1 MTDPEQPSTPPL
13 TRRQLRE
20 LRNTGAT
27 PVLTVESG
35 SPPEPEPEPS
45 VAPLPRPA
53 APAPVPPP
61 PIADASVDLEAA
73 PLTRRQAR
81 EQERIRTAS
90 IPVVPMD
97 GPPVNPAPVVAHL
110 PVAEDL
116 PVVTAERALS
126 EEAPESDEDAGA
138 AVTVSDRLGSALLH
152 EEPVPVELPP
162 SFDQVLTRDAS
173 TSGSAATANALI
185 LSQAPSGVPLVGPIA
200 ATGELLVT
208 GTFDLPEGLGS
219 RGHAPGTTD
228 GKEADAVL
236 VDGELP
242 PASSPTPIAASAAVS
257 TVKNADE
264 IIRPPAP
271 ERGGRLMLVLAITAG
286 ALAVALVGVL
296 TVAVITGAF
305 S

>member
-1 MTDPEQPSTPPL
+1 MTETEQPSTPPL

-27 PVLTVESG
+27 PVLTTEPG
-35 SPPEPEPEPS
+35 PEPP

-53 APAPVPPP
+53 EPAPVAALPV
-61 PIADASVDLEAA
+61 ADASVDLEAA

-90 IPVVPMD
+90 ISVIPLD
-97 GPPVNPAPVVAHL
+97 GPPVTQAPAA
-110 PVAEDL
+110 ADL
-116 PVVTAERALS
+116 PVVTAERALA
-126 EEAPESDEDAGA
+126 EDVPAADDDAP
-138 AVTVSDRLGSALLH
+138 VTVSERLGSALLH
-152 EEPVPVELPP
+152 EDPVPVEMPP

-173 TSGSAATANALI
+173 TSGSTVMANALI
-185 LSQAPSGVPLVGPIA
+185 LSQAPAGVPLVGPIA

-208 GTFDLPEGLGS
+208 GTLDLPEGLGS

-242 PASSPTPIAASAAVS
+242 AASSPTPIAASAAIS
-257 TVKNADE
+257 TVRNADE